1 MTSLFSPRLG
11 FALKAIAAGALLTS
25 TAGAI
30 HAQTA
35 IDTNTGSVRASEPVT
50 LNFAN
55 AEIEAVART
64 MATITG
70 RNVVVD
76 PRVKGQLT
84 LVTERAVPPAAAFQ
98 QFLAALRL
106 QGFTVVETA
115 GLYKVVPEAD
125 AKLQG
130 GSVSVVQGS
139 SGSAPSGG
147 QIVTQIFKLNFESAA
162 NLVPVL
168 RPLISPNNTINVNP
182 GNNSLVITDYADNLQ
197 RLARIIAAMD
207 VSNASDVEVIPLR
220 NAVATDLAPLV
231 ARLIDGGGGSGP
243 APAAGQGQAD
253 TSFKTTLLAEPRSN
267 SLILRAANPARVA
280 QVRALVDRLDQ
291 PPVPGSSASTG
302 NIHVVYLKNADAT
315 KLATTLR
322 AAMAAMGNSSGGSG
336 AASAGGAAAA
346 PSGGLSNAGS
356 SSGSMLS
363 TGSGFAGG
371 TSGNAGLGAG
381 SSLGTGS
388 TNNNQPSTGGQIQA
402 DPTTNSLIIT
412 APEPLYR
419 QLRTVIDQLDGRR
432 AQVLVESLI
441 VEVTASKLA
450 EFGIQ
455 WQGLLGKQGDGTV
468 GVIGTNS
475 GQAGANILNITAALA
490 TRNVA
495 GLTGTGGLGNGMNIG
510 LAPRI
515 NGQYY
520 LGALANFLQ
529 NSGDANVLSTPN
541 LMTLDNEE
549 ARIIIGNNVPFV
561 TGSYANSTGS
571 STVNPFTTVE
581 RKDVGLML
589 KVRPQISENG
599 TVKMSIYQEVSKID
613 GSTLNNANGP
623 TTSKRSIESNV
634 VVDDGNIIVI
644 GGLLEDSYQQG
655 EDKVPVMGDLPVVGG
670 LFRSENRRRNKTNL
684 MVFLRP
690 VVVRDNATSDALMTD
705 RYEAIRALQQVT
717 QPSSS
722 LMMNSVSGAPVLPA
736 LPERNIVPAA
746 TPAAVPATPVVP
758 APMQQLAP
766 SLPPPQGGGAATPSP
781 VSSNTAPAAQ
791 QQTAAAGTPLYY
803 VNLGV
808 FGQDAS
814 GRAAM
819 AKLRDAALPLA
830 VQTVETNRG
839 KATRVRVGPYAT
851 EEAAQAAAAQVRS
864 SGLAQNATVAAQP
877 L

>member
-1 MTSLFSPRLG
+1 MNFLFSPHLR
-11 FALKAIAAGALLTS
+11 FALKTIAASALLAS
-25 TAGAI
+25 ASGQI
-30 HAQTA
+30 VAQTA
-35 IDTNTGSVRASEPVT
+35 VNTGTGSVRQSEPVT

-76 PRVKGQLT
+76 PRVKGQLN

-106 QGFTVVETA
+106 QGFTVVEAA

-139 SGSAPSGG
+139 SGSAPAGG
-147 QIVTQIFKLNFESAA
+147 QIVTQIFKLNFENAA

-197 RLARIIAAMD
+197 RLARIVAAMD

-220 NAVATDLAPLV
+220 NAIATDMAPLV
-231 ARLIDGGGGSGP
+231 ARLIDGSGTAA
-243 APAAGQGQAD
+243 APAAGAAPGQAD
-253 TSFKTTLLAEPRSN
+253 TSFKTTLIAEPRSN

-280 QVRALVDRLDQ
+280 LVRSLVERLDQ
-291 PPVPGSSASTG
+291 PPAPGSSAASG

-322 AAMAAMGNSSGGSG
+322 AAMAAMGTGGG
-336 AASAGGAAAA
+336 AGASSAGSTAPA
-346 PSGGLSNAGS
+346 PSGGGLSGNSAGGLSAGGGLSGS
-356 SSGSMLS
+356 STNTGLGMGSSM
-363 TGSGFAGG
+363 GSG
-371 TSGNAGLGAG
+371 TSNE
-381 SSLGTGS
+381 
-388 TNNNQPSTGGQIQA
+388 PSTGGQIQA

-412 APEPLYR
+412 APEPQYR
-419 QLRTVIDQLDGRR
+419 QLRAVIDKLDGRR

-441 VEVTASKLA
+441 VEVSANKLA

-455 WQGLLGKQGDGTV
+455 WQGILGKQGDGTV

-475 GQAGANILNITAALA
+475 GQAGANILGITAALA
-490 TRNVA
+490 SGNPAAIGSAVTGSN
-495 GLTGTGGLGNGMNIG
+495 GLSQGLNLA

-549 ARIIIGNNVPFV
+549 AKIIIGDNVPFV
-561 TGSYANSTGS
+561 TGSYANTGNNN
-571 STVNPFTTVE
+571 TVNPFTTVE

-613 GSTLNNANGP
+613 RATLGSINGP
-623 TTSKRSIESNV
+623 TTSKRAIESNV
-634 VVDDGNIIVI
+634 VVDDGSIIVI
-644 GGLLEDSYQQG
+644 GGLLEDSYSQSQ
-655 EDKVPVMGDLPVVGG
+655 DKVPVMGDIPVLGN
-670 LFRSENRRRNKTNL
+670 LFKSENRSRNKTNL

-690 VVVRDNATSDALMTD
+690 IVVRDNATSEALMID
-705 RYEAIRALQQVT
+705 RYEAIRALQQAT
-717 QPSSS
+717 QPAPSTV
-722 LMMNSVSGAPVLPA
+722 MRSVSGAPVLPA
-736 LPERNIVPAA
+736 LPPRPDATGATAA
-746 TPAAVPATPVVP
+746 
-758 APMQQLAP
+758 
-766 SLPPPQGGGAATPSP
+766 SLPASP
-781 VSSNTAPAAQ
+781 VQP
-791 QQTAAAGTPLYY
+791 
-803 VNLGV
+803 
-808 FGQDAS
+808 
-814 GRAAM
+814 R
-819 AKLRDAALPLA
+819 LP
-830 VQTVETNRG
+830 
-839 KATRVRVGPYAT
+839 
-851 EEAAQAAAAQVRS
+851 
-864 SGLAQNATVAAQP
+864 
-877 L
+877 